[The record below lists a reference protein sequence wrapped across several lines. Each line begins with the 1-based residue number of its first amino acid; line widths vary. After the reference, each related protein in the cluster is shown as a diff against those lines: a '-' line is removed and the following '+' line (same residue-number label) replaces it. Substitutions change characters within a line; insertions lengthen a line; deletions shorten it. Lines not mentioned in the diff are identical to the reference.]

1 MQGKND
7 ELNLTYE
14 FRQSNSTTETKRNAI
29 FSDLI
34 DNFQINKRNL
44 QNKAKSSNM
53 NSTEYINRD
62 GT

>member
-34 DNFQINKRNL
+34 DNF
-44 QNKAKSSNM
+44 
-53 NSTEYINRD
+53 
-62 GT
+62 